1 MSELRPSAF
10 NGRVPAKQPCTER
23 LMEATASNGLDG
35 LEATV
40 SDTWLTIFSEVENQA
55 SGTAQ
60 HNQIMGG
67 A

>member
-1 MSELRPSAF
+1 
-10 NGRVPAKQPCTER
+10 
-23 LMEATASNGLDG
+23 MEATASNGLDG

-67 A
+67 AWGERAFLFVEYEHGIPFLMLFVL